1 MAYDKIVKLATDMY
15 FGRVDTN
22 FATAD
27 NAKNAE
33 VLRQELIDVNGGK
46 TTVSYKDIRDNRA
59 IFQIIELILEA
70 TVLSGF
76 KDNPF
81 FEKFVDYR
89 NLKLGDSN
97 SFYIPDNSLF
107 TVADT
112 AEGIYGVR
120 RQRINKGQ
128 NVTIPTQLKTIHVYE
143 EANRLLSGRMDIV
156 EFLDK
161 MEKSFMNRRGQDIY
175 NTFLNGIG
183 QLNAAFTANGAF
195 VENTLLT
202 ICENVQ
208 AATGNEPMIIGTR
221 TALRA
226 VNTAIVSEK
235 MRESHNELGYYGT
248 FNGVNMMRIPQ
259 IHAQGTFNFLIT
271 NRDLFVVTSDTN
283 PVKFVTE
290 GDALMES
297 TDSIFKNADMTMDIF
312 AGEKNGVALVMDQVW
327 GQYRLP

>member
-1 MAYDKIVKLATDMY
+1 MAYDNIVKLASDMY

-22 FATAD
+22 FAASD
-27 NAKNAE
+27 MQKNSE
-33 VLRQELIDVNGGK
+33 VLRQELIDINGGK
-46 TTVSYKDIRDNRA
+46 STVSYKDLRDNKA

-81 FEKFVDYR
+81 FEKFVDYK
-89 NLKLGDSN
+89 NIKLGDQN

-128 NVTIPTQLKTIHVYE
+128 NVTIPTQLKTVQVYE
-143 EANRLLSGRMDIV
+143 EANRLLSGRIDIV

-161 MEKSFMNRRGQDIY
+161 LEKSFMNRRGQDIY

-183 QLNAAFTANGAF
+183 QLNAAFIANGVF
-195 VENTLLT
+195 VENTLLN
-202 ICENVQ
+202 ICENVE
-208 AATGNEPMIIGTR
+208 AATGNAPMIVGTR

-235 MRESHNELGYYGT
+235 MRESHNELGYYGS
-248 FNGVNMMRIPQ
+248 FNGINMMRIPQ

-290 GDALMES
+290 GDAIVES
-297 TDSIFKNADMTMDIF
+297 SKSMFENADMTYDIF
-312 AGEKNGVALVMDQVW
+312 AGERNGVALVMDQVW